1 MAETCVFASDLTC
14 FEGLV
19 WKLMNLQIK
28 WGQCSEWHD
37 WYKGFKEQQTTV
49 WSAISK
55 ARASLRAISIY
66 PETQQRAAEQILQT
80 TRCKNGSLKCQVS
93 DSFHL
98 NSSLCL
104 MFIGHASERVREEKG
119 TLHYDAGSSAT
130 TEDQERMSSRTTTRK
145 TKQPLL
151 DVVYL
156 SGNCSDFFIEVS

>member
-1 MAETCVFASDLTC
+1 MNTNDLQLKYTMMAEIYIFASDLTL

-19 WKLMNLQIK
+19 WKLMNPRIK
-28 WGQCSEWHD
+28 WGQRSEWHD
-37 WYKGFKEQQTTV
+37 WYKGFKEQQTAV

-55 ARASLRAISIY
+55 ARASLRASSGCW
-66 PETQQRAAEQILQT
+66 PNNSNDQMQEWLP
-80 TRCKNGSLKCQVS
+80 KVSVS

-130 TEDQERMSSRTTTRK
+130 MGDQEKMNSGTLTRK
-145 TKQPLL
+145 KKQLLL

-156 SGNCSDFFIEVS
+156 SGPF